1 MSELPTYSLFEVYEH
16 GTVVHVDFAT
26 GLIVTWNESATFNVW
41 SVASALGEPLLFANE
56 NCFTNYNATSGTAPE
71 IARQWIQGE

>member
-1 MSELPTYSLFEVYEH
+1 MMGELYTLTEVYER
-16 GTVVHVDFAT
+16 GTVVHVDFLT

-41 SVASALGEPLLFANE
+41 SQASGVGEPLLFAYE

-71 IARQWIQGE
+71 IARRWIQGE